1 MRCKPVAAFVV
12 AALALGTVSTVLPH
26 EGWAQAAAPAP
37 AATSGPGAANGPRH
51 ERPNHIEGRI
61 AFLRTELKIT
71 DAQMPQWNAVADVM
85 RRNAAERRDTMRR
98 LHESRGKPQS
108 AVERLQ
114 QGQQLAQMR
123 ADETKQFVAA
133 FAPLYDSM
141 SPDQKQAA
149 DQMFAHGP
157 GGGGHHREHHWR

>member
-37 AATSGPGAANGPRH
+37 AANGPAANAPRH
-51 ERPNHIEGRI
+51 ERRDHTEGRI

-71 DAQMPQWNAVADVM
+71 DAQAPQWNAVAEIM

-98 LHESRGKPQS
+98 LHESRDKPQS

-157 GGGGHHREHHWR
+157 GGGHHREHHWR